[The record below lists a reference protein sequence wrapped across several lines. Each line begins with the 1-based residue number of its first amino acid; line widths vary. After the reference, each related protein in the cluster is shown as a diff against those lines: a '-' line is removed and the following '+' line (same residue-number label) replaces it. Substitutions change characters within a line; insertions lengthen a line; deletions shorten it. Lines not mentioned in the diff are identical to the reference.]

1 MSKQSSIQIFYIPG
15 LGDGYDRYRM
25 AAMRSWS
32 LGKTKATVISMNWRD
47 RDETYEQKLRRI
59 QTAIRESSAD
69 RIVLVGESAGGAM
82 VVNEGIRAGSRVD
95 KIITICGK
103 NIRADRL
110 APSLALRNPA
120 FKDALIASDRAV
132 AAMDEK
138 KYGKKFTVFYSSFD
152 PMIWLTDTKLP
163 GATMIKLPTGGHFFS
178 IIFALTVMKRKIIKE
193 AFLDR

>member
-1 MSKQSSIQIFYIPG
+1 MSTRPSIHIFYIPG
-15 LGDGYDRYRM
+15 LGDGYDRYRR

-32 LGKTKATVISMNWRD
+32 IGKTKASVISMNWRD

-59 QTAIRESSAD
+59 QTAIRESSSD

-82 VVNEGIRAGSRVD
+82 VVNEGLRAGSRVD

-110 APSLALRNPA
+110 APSLALKNPA

-132 AAMDEK
+132 ASMDKEK
-138 KYGKKFTVFYSSFD
+138 AGKKFTVFYSPFD
-152 PMIWLTDTKLP
+152 PMIWLRDTVLP
-163 GATMIKLPTGGHFFS
+163 GAAMIKLPTGGHFFS